1 MNVVTLILRWPGI
14 LIGVLFMVAVLTAC
28 GDSGGSAPQTMPA
41 DSSPGRN
48 DSTGSTSLDDYIA
61 WCSEEAQESLD
72 DSEEYSYEE
81 VSIFYGGA
89 IEMME
94 SVAPPVEVADWH
106 NKGLVGWKTLKRR
119 LDAEPKDAIFN
130 PFIISASYLSQIERG
145 DRRPGAN
152 MIGKLAAVYNVDP
165 RELMKR
171 AGRAGRPNP
180 YSR

>member
-14 LIGVLFMVAVLTAC
+14 LIGVLFMVAALTAC
-28 GDSGGSAPQTMPA
+28 GDSGGSAPQTTPA

-72 DSEEYSYEE
+72 DSEEYTYEE

-94 SVAPPVEVADWH
+94 SVA
-106 NKGLVGWKTLKRR
+106 RR
-119 LDAEPKDAIFN
+119 LKLPTGTTRAW
-130 PFIISASYLSQIERG
+130 LG
-145 DRRPGAN
+145 
-152 MIGKLAAVYNVDP
+152 GKP
-165 RELMKR
+165 
-171 AGRAGRPNP
+171 
-180 YSR
+180 